1 MVGTGSQATHNPE
14 ASSDVATEFDIHEQ
28 GKYLNGPVLA
38 QEGLE
43 ESALQG
49 EKPNRHGDEAVK
61 YAEPSLQTTTQIKA
75 EVGPRKAQ
83 GSEESEEAHIERLG
97 RERPENFKSF
107 GAELAFCYAVLA
119 SQFMCVCYKSAFFTR
134 MASLTWNRN
143 IMCPAS
149 MSFFRP

>member
-14 ASSDVATEFDIHEQ
+14 ASPDVATGFDIHEQ

-49 EKPNRHGDEAVK
+49 EKPNRQGDEAVK
-61 YAEPSLQTTTQIKA
+61 YAEPSLQTKTQIKG
-75 EVGPRKAQ
+75 EVGPGKAW

-97 RERPENFKSF
+97 RDRPEKFKSF

-143 IMCPAS
+143 ILCPAS